1 MTSRSPK
8 IRALALAGSAAC
20 LLAAPLRAL
29 EWSSASLPTFA
40 RGAAAMEEAHW
51 PDAFASSVSGMTGQG
66 ANAATYRIGKDLLLG
81 VSQTSGS
88 PALSSLAGAPAGFD
102 FSSTSVKLGFDMG
115 RLTPFVTTTLSSF
128 KASAL
133 PGLSSGFNTTG
144 DLMAGQ
150 AARTGVSA
158 GAGFNFAV
166 SDSLHLSV
174 GASVGTGR
182 TTPSGW

>member
-1 MTSRSPK
+1 
-8 IRALALAGSAAC
+8 
-20 LLAAPLRAL
+20 
-29 EWSSASLPTFA
+29 
-40 RGAAAMEEAHW
+40 MEEAHW
-51 PDAFASSVSGMTGQG
+51 PDAFASSVSGMPGQG